1 MEYDRIINE
10 QNNLGIIERVAKIS
24 EAGVSHYLPHRPV
37 IRNDKSST
45 KVRMVFDASASK
57 TDTPSLNDCL
67 YTGPSLTPLLFDV
80 LIRLRAYK
88 YVVLGDI
95 EKAFLQISLSPDHRD
110 FVRFLW
116 FECID
121 NLDFTCIDNND
132 LAEYRLCRVLFGVAS
147 SPFLLTAT
155 LIKNA
160 IVYENFDPEFV
171 YKLLESL
178 HVDDLISGANNIHD
192 AFEFYVKC
200 KERLKNGGFN
210 LRKFK
215 SNSVELE
222 KLVYEAFPE
231 DCLYSDENKILGLLW
246 DKNTDAIIFDFKEI
260 FSKFV
265 VNPTK
270 RSILQSIAS
279 IYDPL
284 GLINPLTV
292 RMKIIFQDICSEK
305 FGWDDELSEKFRIE
319 WNIILSDLKRID
331 CIRVQR
337 NYCFLEITDQIISV
351 QVHAFSD
358 ASKRLYA
365 ASVYLRFQLK
375 TGIIQTVLLTSKS
388 RILSAKK
395 IVTIPKA
402 ELLGVLLMTE
412 ICTAVI
418 KSLSSVYTL
427 DKIYYWTDSTIV
439 YCWVLNYK
447 KKYDSYVQKRLEKIR
462 SILHHPYCN
471 ELKLVP
477 SKSNPADIGTRG
489 VSPKNLSN
497 SDLWFQGPKF
507 LLLSEL
513 GWPNLSAGDKFDA
526 YNENNCNTVY
536 GDSCLSR
543 VVDNINASYANG
555 SSTCLLGTA
564 DNNVIENNDA
574 CLSSIID
581 INKFSSLIK
590 LLRVTAYVI
599 KFIKIL
605 KKKLQNTEDESVL
618 KNNTEEINVTGE
630 DIRNA
635 KILWIKD
642 VQTVMMTDKR
652 FNNWK
657 LQLCGTSICEKYL
670 YRKH

>member
-1 MEYDRIINE
+1 M
-10 QNNLGIIERVAKIS
+10 
-24 EAGVSHYLPHRPV
+24 
-37 IRNDKSST
+37 
-45 KVRMVFDASASK
+45 
-57 TDTPSLNDCL
+57 

-178 HVDDLISGANNIHD
+178 HVDDLISGANNIQD

-351 QVHAFSD
+351 QVHAFGD

-439 YCWVLNYK
+439 YC
-447 KKYDSYVQKRLEKIR
+447 
-462 SILHHPYCN
+462 
-471 ELKLVP
+471 
-477 SKSNPADIGTRG
+477 
-489 VSPKNLSN
+489 
-497 SDLWFQGPKF
+497 
-507 LLLSEL
+507 
-513 GWPNLSAGDKFDA
+513 
-526 YNENNCNTVY
+526 
-536 GDSCLSR
+536 
-543 VVDNINASYANG
+543 
-555 SSTCLLGTA
+555 
-564 DNNVIENNDA
+564 
-574 CLSSIID
+574 
-581 INKFSSLIK
+581 
-590 LLRVTAYVI
+590 
-599 KFIKIL
+599 
-605 KKKLQNTEDESVL
+605 
-618 KNNTEEINVTGE
+618 
-630 DIRNA
+630 
-635 KILWIKD
+635 
-642 VQTVMMTDKR
+642 
-652 FNNWK
+652 
-657 LQLCGTSICEKYL
+657 
-670 YRKH
+670 